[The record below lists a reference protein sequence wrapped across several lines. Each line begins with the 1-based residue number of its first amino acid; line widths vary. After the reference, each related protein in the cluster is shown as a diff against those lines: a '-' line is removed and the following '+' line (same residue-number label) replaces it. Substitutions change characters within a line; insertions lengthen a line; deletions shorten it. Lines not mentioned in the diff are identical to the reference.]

1 MGINTVLK
9 IIQGDI
15 TKIPVDAIVNA
26 ANAKLAGGGGV
37 DGAIHRAGGP
47 SIMKELDE
55 IREKQGGCPTGQC
68 VVTRAG
74 KLPAQWV
81 IHAVGPVWKGGKH
94 NEDELLGSAYYQSL
108 LAARQAG
115 AKTVSFP
122 NISTGVYGYPK
133 ERAAQIAIQTVSNFV
148 KENPDV
154 FEEILF
160 VCFDKENYD
169 IYQKLLK
176 NVGI

>member
-1 MGINTVLK
+1 
-9 IIQGDI
+9 
-15 TKIPVDAIVNA
+15 
-26 ANAKLAGGGGV
+26 
-37 DGAIHRAGGP
+37 
-47 SIMKELDE
+47 
-55 IREKQGGCPTGQC
+55 
-68 VVTRAG
+68 
-74 KLPAQWV
+74 
-81 IHAVGPVWKGGKH
+81 
-94 NEDELLGSAYYQSL
+94 L
-108 LAARQAG
+108 LAARRAG

-169 IYQKLLK
+169 IYQKHLK
-176 NVGI
+176 NLVI